1 MSKFRVLMTRQL
13 PEVAMQAIREFAEC
27 DVWPGDRPMPSPV
40 LSERIAE
47 AEGLLC
53 LLTDRVDAA
62 LLSRAPKLR
71 VVSTMAV
78 GVDHVD
84 LAACSER
91 GIPVGNT
98 PGVLTE
104 TSADLAF
111 ALLMTAARRVVE
123 GAEYVKNGLWQ
134 TWSPTLLLGQDI
146 FGATLGI
153 VGFGRI
159 GQAMA
164 RRAQGFGMR
173 VLVCHSRSLADEVLQ
188 AHQVEGVSLETV
200 VGESDFLSLHVP
212 LTPATRHLI
221 NRDALSKMKRTA
233 VLINTAR
240 GPVVDT
246 EALCQ
251 ALLEGKIAGAALD
264 VTDPEPLPATHPL
277 LSLKNCVIVPHVA
290 SASIATRRRM
300 ALMAVENLHAGLRRR
315 CLPHCVNPDVY
326 Q

>member
-1 MSKFRVLMTRQL
+1 
-13 PEVAMQAIREFAEC
+13 MQAIQEFAEC
-27 DVWPGDRPMPSPV
+27 DVWPEDRPMPSPV

-123 GAEYVKNGLWQ
+123 GTEYVKNGLWQ

>member
-277 LSLKNCVIVPHVA
+277 LSLRNCVIVPHVA

>member
-1 MSKFRVLMTRQL
+1 MPKFRVLITRQL

-27 DVWPGDRPMPSPV
+27 DVWLEDRPMPSPV

-62 LLSRAPKLR
+62 LLSRAPRLR

-78 GVDHVD
+78 GFDHVD

-123 GAEYVKNGLWQ
+123 GVEYVKNGLWQ

-173 VLVCHSRSLADEVLQ
+173 VLVCHSRSLPDDVLH
-188 AHQVEGVSLETV
+188 AHQVERVSLETV

-212 LTPATRHLI
+212 LTPATHHLI

-277 LSLKNCVIVPHVA
+277 LSLRNCVIVPHVA
-290 SASIATRRRM
+290 SASIATRHRM

>member
-1 MSKFRVLMTRQL
+1 MTKFRVLITRQL
-13 PEVAMQAIREFAEC
+13 PEVAMHAIREFAEC
-27 DVWPGDRPMPSPV
+27 DVWSEDRPMPSSV
-40 LSERIAE
+40 LSEKIAE

-62 LLSRAPKLR
+62 LLSRAPRLR

-78 GVDHVD
+78 GFDHVD
-84 LAACSER
+84 LAACSEL

-173 VLVCHSRSLADEVLQ
+173 VLVCHSRSLPDDVLQ
-188 AHQVEGVSLETV
+188 THQVERVSLETV

-212 LTPATRHLI
+212 LTPATHHLI

-277 LSLKNCVIVPHVA
+277 LSLRNCVIVPHVA
-290 SASIATRRRM
+290 SASIATRHRM

>member
-13 PEVAMQAIREFAEC
+13 PEVAMQAIQEFAEC
-27 DVWPGDRPMPSPV
+27 DVWPEDRPMPSPV

-123 GAEYVKNGLWQ
+123 GTEYVKNGLWQ

>member
-1 MSKFRVLMTRQL
+1 MTKFRVLITRQL

-27 DVWPGDRPMPSPV
+27 DVWLEDRPMPSPV

-62 LLSRAPKLR
+62 LLSRAPRLR

-78 GVDHVD
+78 GFDHVD

-173 VLVCHSRSLADEVLQ
+173 VLVCHSRSLPDDVLQ
-188 AHQVEGVSLETV
+188 AHQVERVSLETV

-212 LTPATRHLI
+212 LTPATHHLI

-277 LSLKNCVIVPHVA
+277 LSLRNCVIVPHVA
-290 SASIATRRRM
+290 SASIATRHRM
-300 ALMAVENLHAGLRRR
+300 ALMAVKNLHAGLRRQ

>member
-1 MSKFRVLMTRQL
+1 MPKFHVLMTRRL
-13 PEVAMQAIREFAEC
+13 PEVAMQAVREFAEC
-27 DVWPGDRPMPSPV
+27 DVWPEDRPMPSSA
-40 LSERIAE
+40 LSERIAD

-62 LLSRAPKLR
+62 LLSRAPRLR

-78 GVDHVD
+78 GFDHVD

-111 ALLMTAARRVVE
+111 ALLMTTARRVVE
-123 GAEYVKNGLWQ
+123 GVEYVKNGLWQ
-134 TWSPTLLLGQDI
+134 TWSPTLLLGRDI

-164 RRAQGFGMR
+164 RRARGFGMR
-173 VLVCHSRSLADEVLQ
+173 VLVRHFHSLTDEVLQ
-188 AHQVEGVSLETV
+188 AHQAERVSLKRV
-200 VGESDFLSLHVP
+200 VEESDFLSLHVP
-212 LTPATRHLI
+212 LTPATHRLI
-221 NRDALSKMKRTA
+221 NRDVLSKMKRTA

-264 VTDPEPLPATHPL
+264 VTDPEPLPAAHPL
-277 LSLKNCVIVPHVA
+277 LSLRNCVIVPHVA
-290 SASIATRRRM
+290 SASVATRQRM
-300 ALMAVENLHAGLRRR
+300 ALMAVENLDAGLRRR
-315 CLPHCVNPDVY
+315 CLPHCVNPEVY

>member
-27 DVWPGDRPMPSPV
+27 DVWPEDRPMPSPV

-173 VLVCHSRSLADEVLQ
+173 VLLCHYRSLPDEVLQ
-188 AHQVEGVSLETV
+188 AHQVERVSLETV
-200 VGESDFLSLHVP
+200 IGESDFLSLHVP

-290 SASIATRRRM
+290 SASIATRRQM

-315 CLPHCVNPDVY
+315 WLPHCVNPDVY